1 MSFWLILLIFIGG
14 IIGGIISSIAGG
26 ASIVSY
32 PVLLLSG
39 VKPIFA
45 NITNHGALI
54 FDYIGAIVSSLREL
68 KGHWRTTIFYAISS
82 LIGAIAGTYLLLAF
96 PAKIFEHVVPI
107 LLMISGFLFIFGKKE
122 NKKETVENHKELPW
136 FLVAIIMI
144 LMGCYTGYFGGAN
157 GVIVLAALQYMT
169 TENFLTNNAIKN
181 VICGCGNLIAFVV
194 FVFRAPIY
202 WEQGIILAIGML
214 IGGYLGPKM
223 LRHASVQI
231 IKIVVGSLAFIQAIY
246 FFITAY

>member
-1 MSFWLILLIFIGG
+1 MSVWLILLIFVGG

-39 VKPIFA
+39 VKPISA

-54 FDYIGAIVSSLREL
+54 FDYIGAIVSSLKEL
-68 KGHWRTTIFYAISS
+68 KGHWKITIFYAINSS
-82 LIGAIAGTYLLLAF
+82 IGAIAGTYLLLAF
-96 PAKIFEHVVPI
+96 PAKIFERVVPI
-107 LLMISGFLFIFGKKE
+107 LLMVSGCLFIFGKKE
-122 NKKETVENHKELPW
+122 VKKVENKKQLPN
-136 FLVAIIMI
+136 LLIAIIMI

-169 TENFLTNNAIKN
+169 TEDFLTNNAIKN
-181 VICGCGNLIAFVV
+181 VICGCGNLIAFAI
-194 FVFRAPIY
+194 FVFRSQIY
-202 WEQGIILAIGML
+202 WEQGIVLAIGML

-223 LRHASVQI
+223 LRHTSIRLV
-231 IKIVVGSLAFIQAIY
+231 KILVGSLAFIQAIY
-246 FFITAY
+246 FFISAY